1 MDWIAIDATAPG
13 SLVVILTHGL
23 DLHVHRRVAELIE
36 RRTGRCIAAWILP
49 RA

>member
-23 DLHVHRRVAELIE
+23 DLHVHQRVAELVE
-36 RRTGRCIAAWILP
+36 RRTGRPIMIWRMAQA
-49 RA
+49 